1 MERNN
6 ANVLADE
13 KTDYKNLC
21 LDYLSSHI
29 DLVEVMLCLS
39 QSKMQRCPV
48 RQINHR
54 LIDRL
59 TDLMDD
65 FGEDNGL
72 SDGWWL
78 EHGEVDEWL
87 EDIVDANTPKF

>member
-1 MERNN
+1 MVRNN

-29 DLVEVMLCLS
+29 DLDEVMLCLS

-48 RQINHR
+48 RQVNHR

-72 SDGWWL
+72 ADGWWL

-87 EDIVDANTPKF
+87 EDILDANTPKF

>member
-1 MERNN
+1 MVRNK

-13 KTDYKNLC
+13 KIDYKNLC
-21 LDYLSSHI
+21 LDYLSRHL
-29 DLVEVMLCLS
+29 DLSEVMLCLS

-48 RQINHR
+48 GHTNYK
-54 LIDRL
+54 LVDRL
-59 TDLMDD
+59 TDLLCN

-72 SDGWWL
+72 EDGWWL
-78 EHGEVDEWL
+78 EYGEVDEWL

>member
-1 MERNN
+1 MERNK

-13 KTDYKNLC
+13 QTDYKNLC
-21 LDYLSSHI
+21 LDYLSRHI
-29 DLVEVMLCLS
+29 DLEDVMLCLS

-48 RQINHR
+48 GHANHK
-54 LIDRL
+54 LVDRL
-59 TDLMDD
+59 TDLLCD

-72 SDGWWL
+72 EDGWWL
-78 EHGEVDEWL
+78 EYGEVDEWL

>member
-1 MERNN
+1 MVRNN

-13 KTDYKNLC
+13 KLDYKNHC

-29 DLVEVMLCLS
+29 DLDEVMLCLS

-48 RQINHR
+48 RQVNHR

-78 EHGEVDEWL
+78 EYGEVDEWL

>member
-6 ANVLADE
+6 TNVLADE
-13 KTDYKNLC
+13 KIDYKNLC
-21 LDYLSSHI
+21 LDYLSRHI
-29 DLVEVMLCLS
+29 GLDEVMLCLS

-48 RQINHR
+48 QQVNHR
-54 LIDRL
+54 LVDRL
-59 TDLMDD
+59 TDLMGE

-78 EHGEVDEWL
+78 EYGEVDEWL

>member
-1 MERNN
+1 MERNK

-13 KTDYKNLC
+13 KIDYKNLC
-21 LDYLSSHI
+21 VDYLSRHI
-29 DLVEVMLCLS
+29 DLDEVMLCLS

-48 RQINHR
+48 GQANHR
-54 LIDRL
+54 LVDRL
-59 TDLMDD
+59 TDLLCD

-78 EHGEVDEWL
+78 EYGEVDEWL

>member
-29 DLVEVMLCLS
+29 DLDEVMLCLS

-48 RQINHR
+48 RQVNHR

>member
-1 MERNN
+1 M
-6 ANVLADE
+6 VE
-13 KTDYKNLC
+13 KVDYKEIC
-21 LDYLSSHI
+21 LEYLSNHLNL
-29 DLVEVMLCLS
+29 DEVMLCLS

-48 RQINHR
+48 RQANHK
-54 LIDRL
+54 LVDKL

-72 SDGWWL
+72 ADGWWL
-78 EHGEVDEWL
+78 EYGEVDEWL